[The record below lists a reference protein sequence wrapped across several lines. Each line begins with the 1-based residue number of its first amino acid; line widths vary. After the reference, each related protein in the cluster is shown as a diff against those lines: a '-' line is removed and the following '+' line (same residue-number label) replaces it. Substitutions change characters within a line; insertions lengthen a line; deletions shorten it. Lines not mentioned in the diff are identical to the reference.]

1 MIMDFGIE
9 IRKNI
14 LLKAVIME
22 GLTSGFLSMLLG
34 IKNPES
40 TKSFGNTGAALSFS
54 QKINLLIDIG
64 ALEDLTR
71 KKFQAFM
78 EIRNQFMHNL
88 EATSFTK
95 CFQYIPD
102 TAKFLLKNY
111 PSDSKKSEEENYS
124 TVVESLGSE
133 VLKLTTSIIDKLKE
147 KIANDAKAEIHKES
161 QDDLIKSIFDTK
173 DELSKYIDDFCEK
186 HQTVDSKE
194 LKTLN
199 EMFVRLTYSNL
210 KKRFQQRR
218 ESKTKNETGGTETIN

>member
-1 MIMDFGIE
+1 MDFGIE

-34 IKNPES
+34 IKNPEL

-54 QKINLLIDIG
+54 QKINLLIDVG
-64 ALEDLTR
+64 ALENLTR

-95 CFQYIPD
+95 CLQYIPD
-102 TAKFLLKNY
+102 TARFLHKNY
-111 PSDSKKSEEENYS
+111 LLDLKKSEEENYS
-124 TVVESLGSE
+124 TIVESLGSE

-147 KIANDAKAEIHKES
+147 KIANDAKAGFYKES
-161 QDDLIKSIFDTK
+161 KDDLIKSIFDTK
-173 DELSKYIDDFCEK
+173 EELSKYIDDFCNK
-186 HQTVDSKE
+186 NKTVDSKE
-194 LKTLN
+194 LKSLN
-199 EMFVRLTYSNL
+199 ELFVKLIYANL
-210 KKRFQQRR
+210 KKRFQAKR
-218 ESKTKNETGGTETIN
+218 ETKNETGATEAIK